1 MAKMLAAK
9 NVALK
14 CSYTIF
20 SNGPYKDKNTFDLN
34 LAGDKIYY
42 NPNPK
47 LLGITLDESLC
58 FKKNSEKIK
67 EKCMSRQHIK
77 NFTAQKVEVK

>member
-1 MAKMLAAK
+1 MSAPKYR
-9 NVALK
+9 
-14 CSYTIF
+14 YTIF
-20 SNGPYKDKNTFDLN
+20 SNGPYKDKDTFDLR
-34 LAGDKIYY
+34 LAGDKIPY
-42 NPNPK
+42 NSNPK
-47 LLGITLDESLC
+47 LLGMTLDESLC